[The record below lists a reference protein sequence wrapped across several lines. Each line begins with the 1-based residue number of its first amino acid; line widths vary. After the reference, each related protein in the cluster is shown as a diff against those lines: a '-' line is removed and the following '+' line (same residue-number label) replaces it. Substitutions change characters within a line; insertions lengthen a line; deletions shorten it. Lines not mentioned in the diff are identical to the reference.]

1 METEINPSMLS
12 DQNALNLEII
22 KKMQRVGS

>member
-1 METEINPSMLS
+1 MKIEITPTMLS
-12 DQNALNLEII
+12 DQNALKLEII